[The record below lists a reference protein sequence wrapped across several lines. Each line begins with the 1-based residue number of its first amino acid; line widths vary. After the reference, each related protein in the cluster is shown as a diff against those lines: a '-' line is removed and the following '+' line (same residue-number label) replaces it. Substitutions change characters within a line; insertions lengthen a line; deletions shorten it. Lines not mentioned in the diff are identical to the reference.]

1 MNVRTVLHELKRR
14 RVGRVAGV
22 YAVAGWAVMEFAT
35 TVFPLLTVFPEW
47 APTFVVVL
55 TLIGFPVA
63 LVLAWVF
70 DLTDHGLERTPDS
83 VPVPVGPAAVAMPRT
98 PRGIARATGFLGIG
112 ILVAFVSFAAYA
124 RYSEVPPG
132 ANGAIEAIAVL
143 PFSDLSAA
151 GDQAYF
157 SDGIT
162 EELLSRLAQVEG
174 LHVAARTSSFA
185 FKGRNENVRDIGN
198 RLGVQAVLEGSVRR
212 EGDRFRIFAQLTDAR
227 TGFTI
232 WTETYEREMQSIF
245 AVQDEI
251 SAAIVSQLQLHLAT
265 SELGENTGT
274 ENVQA
279 HDQYL
284 LGLARLHG
292 RSEED
297 LAAALGHFEAAV
309 AADSMYALAWAGLAQ
324 VHAVR
329 PAVGEANVE
338 EALAAGAAAAARA
351 LSINASIAE
360 AHAALGQIAQNFD
373 WDLRGAEDAYR
384 RAVEFKPSYATGH
397 QWYAETLLAQ
407 GRVQEARREIDRAL
421 ELDPL
426 SPAALAVKALVQT
439 AAEDLPGARATYQ
452 TLTARHPAFRLGR
465 LHFALF
471 AVYDGDVAGARA
483 AIAGLDMPALE
494 QIFDALEQP
503 SKRAAVAAGLKARAT
518 AELTSMDALWL
529 AALGEPDAAA
539 QVLETIFERGGDAN
553 LPLVLTHPLLA
564 SIREDGRVRSIRREL
579 GVRSV
584 S

>member
-1 MNVRTVLHELKRR
+1 MQIRTFLHELKRR

-35 TVFPLLTVFPEW
+35 TVFPLLAVFPDW

-55 TLIGFPVA
+55 TLIGFPIAV
-63 LVLAWVF
+63 VLAWVF
-70 DLTDHGLERTPDS
+70 DITDHGLERTTDA
-83 VPVPVGPAAVAMPRT
+83 VPAASAPTVLPRT

-124 RYSEVPPG
+124 RYSAVPPG
-132 ANGAIEAIAVL
+132 ANGSIEAIAVL

-251 SAAIVSQLQLHLAT
+251 SAAIVSQLQFHLAT
-265 SELGENTGT
+265 AELGSNTGT

-292 RSEED
+292 RSEDD
-297 LAAALGHFEAAV
+297 LVAALGHFEAAV

-329 PAVGEANVE
+329 PAIGDANVE

-407 GRVQEARREIDRAL
+407 GRTEEARREIDRAL

-426 SPAALAVKALVQT
+426 SPAALAVKGLIQT
-439 AAEDLPGARATYQ
+439 AAEDRAGARATYQ
-452 TLTARHPAFRLGR
+452 TLTARHPTFRLGR
-465 LHFALF
+465 VHHALF
-471 AVYDGDVAGARA
+471 AVYDGDVAAARA
-483 AIAGLDMPALE
+483 AVAGLDVPALG
-494 QIFDALEQP
+494 QVFDGLDDPA
-503 SKRAAVAAGLKARAT
+503 KRAAAAAGLKART
-518 AELTSMDALWL
+518 PAEFTSLDALWL
-529 AALGEPDAAA
+529 AALGDPDAAA
-539 QVLETIFERGGDAN
+539 QVLHAIFERGGDAN

-564 SIREDGRVRSIRREL
+564 SVRDDARVRSIRREM
-579 GVRSV
+579 GARPV